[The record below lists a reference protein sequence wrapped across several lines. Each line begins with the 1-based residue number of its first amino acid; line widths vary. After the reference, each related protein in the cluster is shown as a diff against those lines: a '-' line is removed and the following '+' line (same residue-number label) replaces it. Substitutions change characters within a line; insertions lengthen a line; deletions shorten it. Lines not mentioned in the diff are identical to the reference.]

1 MKNSVLTIAFTSAVL
16 LAGKLSVAQSI
27 HPLTLQQCVETAIA
41 HNLQVRQSEY
51 QAQSDKVSYRQAKGT
66 QLPFIAGNINHG
78 VNQGRSI
85 DPFTNTYANQQINF
99 ASYSINTGITIW
111 NGSSIRNNIKQS
123 ELTAKASEMDWQQ
136 AKDNITIN
144 VILAYLQILN
154 NQEQLTIAGNQVAV
168 TRSQVERLEIL
179 NNSGAIAPA
188 VYYDLKGQLS
198 GDELGVINLKN
209 SLESAK
215 LSLAELMNVPYNALV
230 QLESISNQLTPT
242 LYDGT
247 SENIYQAASQQLAF
261 IKAAELRRQSAA
273 KRLLTARAQL
283 LPVLSFNGG
292 FGTNYSSVANRQEF
306 ISTNDIAT
314 SSYVTVSGS
323 KLPVFAPQSNY
334 QTQKISYGNQW
345 TNNLN
350 SSLSIGLQFPILN
363 GLQAKSRI
371 NQAHI
376 VDKRAEFELGAVKT
390 QLRRSI
396 DLAYINMNTSF
407 EKYQTLLKQV
417 DDYTNSYKVAEV
429 RFNAGLTT
437 TVEYLAAKNNL
448 DKARSNFVTA
458 RYDYFL
464 RSKILDYYQGK
475 RLW

>member
-1 MKNSVLTIAFTSAVL
+1 MKNSILTIIFTSAIL

-27 HPLTLQQCVETAIA
+27 NLLTLQQCVETAIA
-41 HNLQVRQSEY
+41 HNLQVRQFEY
-51 QAQSDKVSYRQAKGT
+51 QAQSDKVNYRQAQGT

-99 ASYSINTGITIW
+99 ANYSINTGITIW

-144 VILAYLQILN
+144 VILAYLQILSI
-154 NQEQLTIAGNQVAV
+154 QEQLTVAGNQVAV
-168 TRSQVERLEIL
+168 TNNQVERLEIL
-179 NNSGAIAPA
+179 NNSGAIAPS

-198 GDELGVINLKN
+198 GDELSVISFKN

-215 LSLAELMNVPYNALV
+215 LNLAELMNVPYNALV

-247 SENIYQAASQQLAF
+247 
-261 IKAAELRRQSAA
+261 RA
-273 KRLLTARAQL
+273 K
-283 LPVLSFNGG
+283 
-292 FGTNYSSVANRQEF
+292 
-306 ISTNDIAT
+306 
-314 SSYVTVSGS
+314 
-323 KLPVFAPQSNY
+323 
-334 QTQKISYGNQW
+334 
-345 TNNLN
+345 
-350 SSLSIGLQFPILN
+350 
-363 GLQAKSRI
+363 
-371 NQAHI
+371 
-376 VDKRAEFELGAVKT
+376 
-390 QLRRSI
+390 
-396 DLAYINMNTSF
+396 
-407 EKYQTLLKQV
+407 
-417 DDYTNSYKVAEV
+417 
-429 RFNAGLTT
+429 
-437 TVEYLAAKNNL
+437 
-448 DKARSNFVTA
+448 SNFVTA